1 MPQSDVNRSQT
12 ETTSATHCLPLLWG
26 VAIST
31 LIIDQLTK
39 VWAVSALSDGQ
50 RIELLGSL
58 LGLNLVRNPGAAFS
72 FATGSTWIFTIVAV
86 VIVTVI
92 LRVSK
97 QLAHRPWAI
106 TLGLILGGAV
116 GNLGDRLFR
125 TPGFARGHVVD
136 FINYGGQFVG
146 NVADI
151 AIVVAAGG
159 VIVLSFFGIGLDGQR
174 VSSEKSRDTRQ
185 AEKE

>member
-1 MPQSDVNRSQT
+1 MYLPRAFA
-12 ETTSATHCLPLLWG
+12 ETDLAALDALFDRDAF
-26 VAIST
+26 VT
-31 LIIDQLTK
+31 LITVRDGAPEIAHLP
-39 VWAVSALSDGQ
+39 VLYRRDGQ